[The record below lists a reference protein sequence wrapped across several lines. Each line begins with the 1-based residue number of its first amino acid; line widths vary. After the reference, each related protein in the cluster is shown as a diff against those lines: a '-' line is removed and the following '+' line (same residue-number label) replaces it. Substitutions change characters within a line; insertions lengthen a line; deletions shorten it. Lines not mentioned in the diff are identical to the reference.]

1 MHSLSS
7 TEPRGWQMRWN
18 ATTCL
23 ARLARAGG
31 VVILVEQTLEN
42 SALNFRRHLLA
53 AGISRKHDHDFMKHT
68 LHSKVSTSLGCQTLQ
83 RMRHTTMLSFQFFLR
98 PQVGLDPS
106 SAAACHCLGPA
117 IANTDTSWSKWQLLA
132 LQTRTLNDGHK
143 KH

>member
-1 MHSLSS
+1 
-7 TEPRGWQMRWN
+7 MRWN

-68 LHSKVSTSLGCQTLQ
+68 LHSKVSTSVGCQTLQ
-83 RMRHTTMLSFQFFLR
+83 RMRHTTMLSFQFFPAASGWSGSQFSYSLSLPGPSHCKHR
-98 PQVGLDPS
+98 HQLEQMATAGLADQNS
-106 SAAACHCLGPA
+106 
-117 IANTDTSWSKWQLLA
+117 
-132 LQTRTLNDGHK
+132 
-143 KH
+143 